1 MLHKFK
7 SVVKLQ
13 AAVRGHLVRR
23 HAIGTLR
30 CILAIIRMQAFVK
43 ARRAHQLIGNVRSSG
58 DANFE
63 VYKSEIFQ
71 THCFFFILHLIGM
84 I

>member
-23 HAIGTLR
+23 QAIGTLR
-30 CILAIIRMQAFVK
+30 CIIAIIRMQAFVK
-43 ARRAHQLIGNVRSSG
+43 ARHARQIIGNIPSSG
-58 DANFE
+58 DAKFE
-63 VYKSEIFQ
+63 VYNSEIFQ
-71 THCFFFILHLIGM
+71 THCCFTLHLIGM